1 MGWLLLTVNC
11 HILLSWSALRGWWTS
26 DWLLYVNTVQDRLA
40 RAQSFSSSTC
50 LPYCDPLIHVYVP
63 ADRPHKFTTFV
74 RLMDMIVACLCD
86 PLIVVSV
93 PAEAMCQFTI
103 TFGRSRS
110 SLWIWIGRHC
120 WRFVMVWWQWRC
132 DACKKCFECCVL
144 VILVYWGV
152 VLCVVNSAC
161 VLTPNFHDPM
171 LDRCIFNVRYCQFD
185 VSDLLYM
192 GIRG

>member
-1 MGWLLLTVNC
+1 MIVAYCQLSYSLVLKCTAWMMNLWLIVVCKYCSRQACSCSIFLLLNMF
-11 HILLSWSALRGWWTS
+11 AL
-26 DWLLYVNTVQDRLA
+26 
-40 RAQSFSSSTC
+40 
-50 LPYCDPLIHVYVP
+50 YCDPLIRVYVP

-74 RLMDMIVACLCD
+74 RLMDMIAACLCD

-93 PAEAMCQFTI
+93 PAEAICQFTI

-152 VLCVVNSAC
+152 VLCVVNSAS

-185 VSDLLYM
+185 VSDLFYM